1 MVMAMAVATT
11 NIIPKQTSS
20 AKFDRQLRLLLA
32 SVFVLGIFTPLSRG
46 AAEFQPN
53 WDCAAELTEN
63 SLAETAEQETLRCA
77 AGNLEES
84 LAAMLRQNGIPD
96 ARVQVEMNI
105 AEDNSIEI
113 EQVTVA
119 CGDAAAAGQLL
130 TDCLGKEVNIHVE
143 TDS

>member
-1 MVMAMAVATT
+1 M
-11 NIIPKQTSS
+11 Q
-20 AKFDRQLRLLLA
+20 
-32 SVFVLGIFTPLSRG
+32 
-46 AAEFQPN
+46 AEFQPN

-84 LAAMLRQNGIPD
+84 LAAMLQAERHSGCPGSGGN
-96 ARVQVEMNI
+96 VI

-119 CGDAAAAGQLL
+119 CRDAAAA
-130 TDCLGKEVNIHVE
+130 
-143 TDS
+143 DSC

>member
-1 MVMAMAVATT
+1 M
-11 NIIPKQTSS
+11 
-20 AKFDRQLRLLLA
+20 
-32 SVFVLGIFTPLSRG
+32 FVLGIFTPLSRG